1 MATSLRVAPNSTSG
15 SVTHQLRKSFT
26 YVHQLDDSMT
36 SLSKH
41 ANNKVRLA
49 FGNFPLHT
57 SQNSKG
63 LLIFTD
69 GSKSENEASVYSKE
83 LNYYIK
89 DKLPPETSV
98 FSAEA
103 WAILQAVLLIEDRC
117 CDTAIIFS
125 DSLSVLRAS
134 HRINGGAENFVSLLS
149 SQATHP
155 PGYLFQLLGS
165 PWSELLLLRGKGQL
179 TSNKKKKK

>member
-1 MATSLRVAPNSTSG
+1 
-15 SVTHQLRKSFT
+15 
-26 YVHQLDDSMT
+26 MT

-41 ANNKVRLA
+41 ANNKVCQTRFRELSS
-49 FGNFPLHT
+49 T
-57 SQNSKG
+57 YISKG
-63 LLIFTD
+63 PLIFTD
-69 GSKSENEASVYSKE
+69 GSKSENEASVYSKA

-134 HRINGGAENFVSLLS
+134 HRINV
-149 SQATHP
+149 
-155 PGYLFQLLGS
+155 
-165 PWSELLLLRGKGQL
+165 RIL
-179 TSNKKKKK
+179 TT